1 MAKFPELDWFLKLKE
16 KLNSDDQYARIA
28 QQWEW
33 DLLFVIEGDELLKEP
48 VSVYMDLWHG
58 TCREVRIITDTEE
71 TKATFTLSAPYK
83 HYVALLSGK
92 LDPMQAMLT
101 RKLRVQGNMAIMM
114 RNVPTVLDFVRCCRE
129 VTDNFVG
136 QEAQK

>member
-1 MAKFPELDWFLKLKE
+1 MAIFPEKDWFFKLKD
-16 KLNSDDQYARIA
+16 KLNSDDHYARIA
-28 QQWEW
+28 HSWEW
-33 DLLFVIEGDELLKEP
+33 DLLFAIESDEDLKEP
-48 VSVYMDLWHG
+48 LQVYLDLWHG
-58 TCREVRIITDTEE
+58 TCREVKIVEDANQ
-71 TKATFTLSAPYK
+71 TKATFVLFAPYK

-129 VTDNFVG
+129 VTDGFVG
-136 QEAQK
+136 AAT